1 VRSGLLGTIL
11 VELAPVPGRGRATL
25 RIVVACVLATLL
37 VMTLRIP
44 HGHWLI
50 ITIFVVSQSD
60 AGASLEK
67 GILRIAGTLLGGL
80 LGILTIAAFADQ
92 PWVRVPLVGVLA
104 ASGLYLSRT
113 TTAPYLGYLDAITV
127 LLVLTA
133 PASTP
138 EATVT
143 IGLWRIANIA
153 LGVVLGVGAQLL
165 LWPDDPE
172 KRLVDELERR
182 LGAVESLMRRRL
194 GETAAVAP
202 AVGDL
207 VRDGLARQLDL
218 LANAEARHPALRLR
232 HAELAALVTGV
243 ERLLTAAI
251 LLEDA
256 PLPGP
261 VPEAAARRL
270 HAVAASCAALA
281 TALRAR
287 SAHVPP
293 PALETATDDE
303 VGAEAA
309 LLLPAIVD
317 LERVLEPLPAALGFL
332 THPDDAPVRRS
343 VLDAQRRP
351 FLLPA
356 FFAPPPSDVEFAL
369 RAGLAACAAYVLWQG
384 LVWQGISTCVV
395 TVVIVAQSTLGAS
408 VQKSILRAAG
418 AALGGLLG
426 LAAIV
431 VAIPNLT
438 TLPGLLVVVA
448 AGTAVGGWLNAG
460 SSRIAYAGLQTGL
473 AFALCLL
480 DRFAPSTALV
490 TPRDRVLGVFLGIA
504 VAAVG
509 FGAFGARLAGAA
521 LVRKLG
527 ETLRTLAEL
536 ARAGGRDADPAPAST
551 RRRQVYDGLATV
563 LRLLDEA
570 KFEPADAV
578 ESARQDAV
586 LHAAGSAQEAFLAL
600 LAVVR
605 HRFAVDF
612 EAAAPLAAL
621 DDGVADYLDA
631 LAGTLLGTPAARA
644 PDLAALLRAAD
655 SGTSAPGAA
664 PAHLV
669 AHLALHRV
677 LVDRLLAL
685 GRAVDAVAPGAVEP
699 VHGTPAPAPA

>member
-11 VELAPVPGRGRATL
+11 VELAPAPGRARATL
-25 RIVVACVLATLL
+25 RIVVACLLATVL

-50 ITIFVVSQSD
+50 ITIFIVSQSD
-60 AGASLEK
+60 AGASLQK
-67 GILRIAGTLLGGL
+67 GVLRVAGTLLGGL
-80 LGILTIAAFADQ
+80 LGILTMAAFADQ
-92 PWVRVPLVGVLA
+92 PWVRVPLIGVLA
-104 ASGLYLSRT
+104 GSGLYLSRT
-113 TTAPYLGYLDAITV
+113 STAPYVGYLDALTV

-133 PASTP
+133 PAPTP
-138 EATVT
+138 EGTVA
-143 IGLWRIANIA
+143 IGLWRILNIGV
-153 LGVVLGVGAQLL
+153 GVVLGVGAQLL

-172 KRLVDELERR
+172 ARLVDELERR
-182 LGAVESLMRRRL
+182 LGAVEALIRRRL
-194 GETAAVAP
+194 GETAAAAP

-218 LANAEARHPALRLR
+218 LTNAEARHPALRLR

-243 ERLLTAAI
+243 ERLLTTAI
-251 LLEDA
+251 LLEEA

-270 HAVAASCAALA
+270 RAVAASCAALGA
-281 TALRAR
+281 ALRNR
-287 SAHVPP
+287 TTHVPP
-293 PALETATDDE
+293 RALETATDDE
-303 VGAEAA
+303 VGADAA
-309 LLLPAIVD
+309 PLLPAIVD
-317 LERVLEPLPAALGFL
+317 FERVLEPLPAALGFL
-332 THPDDAPVRRS
+332 AHPDDAPVRRS
-343 VLDAQRRP
+343 ALDAQRRP
-351 FLLPA
+351 FLLPT
-356 FFAPPPSDVEFAL
+356 FFAPLPGDVEFAL
-369 RAGLAACAAYVLWQG
+369 RAGLATAAAYVLWQG
-384 LVWQGISTCVV
+384 LAWQGISTCVV

-408 VQKSILRAAG
+408 IQKSVLRAAG

-438 TLPGLLVVVA
+438 TLAGLLAVIAV
-448 AGTAVGGWLNAG
+448 GTAVGGWLNAG

-480 DRFAPSTALV
+480 DRFAPSTVLV

-509 FGAFGARLAGAA
+509 FGAFGAELAGTA
-521 LVRKLG
+521 LVRKLA
-527 ETLRTLAEL
+527 ETFRALAEL
-536 ARAGGRDADPAPAST
+536 ARAGGRDANPAPAST

-570 KFEPADAV
+570 KFEPADAA
-578 ESARQDAV
+578 ERARQDAI
-586 LHAAGSAQEAFLAL
+586 LHAAGSAQESFLAL

-605 HRFAVDF
+605 HRFAVDL
-612 EAAAPLAAL
+612 EAAAPLAEL
-621 DDGVADYLDA
+621 DDGIADHLDA
-631 LAGTLLGTPAARA
+631 LAGALLGTPAARA
-644 PDLAALLRAAD
+644 PDLAALLRAAE
-655 SGTSAPGAA
+655 GASAAA
-664 PAHLV
+664 PVHQQ

-685 GRAVDAVAPGAVEP
+685 GRAVDAVAPRVAVP
-699 VHGTPAPAPA
+699 VRGTPAPAPA